1 MLHTNCFPD
10 LTADICPRDRY
21 DPIDDQHIR
30 KMAKM
35 RPCKP
40 LASNWT
46 PPARSPS
53 LLPQCPLQCKLPILR
68 LLQAWPSLPSLL
80 ASRTPTPSNSTT
92 GEPIT
97 CTSRA
102 IPVSTFLYNLSS
114 AVLQHPGLDL
124 NSWDQSIHAFFF
136 CNTHPLAGGAA
147 RVALEIH
154 RRAGVLSGCSFITD
168 IRMSGT
174 SDSPST
180 AGLCAADS
188 LELKRGDKIKG
199 STGAPCI

>member
-80 ASRTPTPSNSTT
+80 ASRTPRPSNSTT

-97 CTSRA
+97 CTSPA

-124 NSWDQSIHAFFF
+124 NSWDQSIRAFSSA
-136 CNTHPLAGGAA
+136 THIRWQGGQPGWHLKSTDVRASYQAVPSLLISACQALPTALRQRVFAPLT
-147 RVALEIH
+147 H
-154 RRAGVLSGCSFITD
+154 WS
-168 IRMSGT
+168 
-174 SDSPST
+174 
-180 AGLCAADS
+180 
-188 LELKRGDKIKG
+188 
-199 STGAPCI
+199 